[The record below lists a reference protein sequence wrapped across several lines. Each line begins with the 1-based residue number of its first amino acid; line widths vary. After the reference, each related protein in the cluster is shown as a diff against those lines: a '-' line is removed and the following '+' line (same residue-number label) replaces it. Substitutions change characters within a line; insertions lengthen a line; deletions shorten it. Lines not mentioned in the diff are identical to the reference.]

1 MQMFFNIVG
10 SAHDWRLQ
18 YSFGHHHHGSGGH
31 FDKGN
36 LHRGWNI
43 CNIIISCKSIEHRTG
58 VYYFGYRGPTFNRRS
73 TYFKIIPLL
82 GTTLYFF
89 MNAHQQHAYIFLY
102 FQKLFVP
109 DGFKPT
115 DAEKRGWLINPLGME
130 KSLPIWA
137 IFLAFVPA
145 LLAFILLFMEE
156 EITK

>member
-1 MQMFFNIVG
+1 MN
-10 SAHDWRLQ
+10 A
-18 YSFGHHHHGSGGH
+18 
-31 FDKGN
+31 
-36 LHRGWNI
+36 
-43 CNIIISCKSIEHRTG
+43 
-58 VYYFGYRGPTFNRRS
+58 RGP
-73 TYFKIIPLL
+73 I
-82 GTTLYFF
+82 
-89 MNAHQQHAYIFLY
+89 AFLHLSF